1 MEKALERFNSDH
13 ALATDTDVAIKI
25 EMKLSVQ
32 QGGDVMRG
40 PTL

>member
-1 MEKALERFNSDH
+1 MEKAFERFNSDH
-13 ALATDTDVAIKI
+13 ALATDTDVAMEI

-32 QGGDVMRG
+32 QVDDFMRG